1 MNKTTKTEI
10 VIIILLI
17 TVFAISFIYA
27 KVTESRAS
35 EERIDTTVTAI
46 SDVNRFF
53 TIDSAISKY
62 FSFVTSKNST
72 SLLKIL
78 DEDYIKRNNITSSNI
93 YNFVGNYD
101 SNIRAS
107 LEEAYQVNSY
117 NNIYKYYVKVAL
129 KLETLYDSTLQEYV
143 YYIVTINENEL
154 TFGIE
159 PISESIYLKRV
170 EEATNNG

>member
-27 KVTESRAS
+27 KTTEGKAD
-35 EERIDTTVTAI
+35 EETIDTTVTAL

-62 FSFVTSKNST
+62 FSYVTAKNSE
-72 SLLKIL
+72 SILKIL
-78 DEDYIKRNNITSSNI
+78 DEDYIERNNITSSNI

-101 SNIRAS
+101 ANIKTS
-107 LEEAYQVNSY
+107 LEEAYQISSY
-117 NNIYKYYVKVAL
+117 NNIYKYYVKVGL
-129 KLETLYDSTLQEYV
+129 KLETLYDSTLQGYV

-154 TFGIE
+154 TFAIE
-159 PISESIYLKRV
+159 PISETIYLNKI
-170 EEATNNG
+170 EEGASNG